1 MKNKKLILL
10 LAVVMVIAFGV
21 VSCSETQKFKDE
33 ALADEGSSRVNAI
46 ETSYEVILDG
56 DEYGGVMYAFPRIE
70 GMTNMSKQADAN
82 GNMKRFNTRTTKDN
96 SGVRGTIAESY
107 EVLVQNDKLFSIIFP
122 TTLDVDI
129 PTRAMVMLVEAH
141 KFLYTID
148 NLFGRSDGTTPNPMF
163 GDARAAFE
171 AAGADTTQTDDEF
184 RQNLIYFKADA
195 TNPDDM
201 TALELHMTY
210 FKDGGQDIMV
220 SFSDV
225 ADYLK
230 EGVPELFD
238 FAIE

>member
-10 LAVVMVIAFGV
+10 LAIVMVIALGV
-21 VSCSETQKFKDE
+21 VSCSETQKFKDQAE
-33 ALADEGSSRVNAI
+33 EEGGSARVNAI
-46 ETSYEVILDG
+46 ETSYEVVEDG
-56 DEYGGVMYAFPRIE
+56 DEYGGVMYNFPRIE

-82 GNMKRFNTRTTKDN
+82 GNMKRFSTKTTKDN
-96 SGVRGTIAESY
+96 SGVRGTISESY

-141 KFLYTID
+141 KFLYTIE
-148 NLFGRSDGTTPNPMF
+148 NIFGRADGNTPNPMF
-163 GDARAAFE
+163 GDMRAAFE
-171 AAGADTTQTDDEF
+171 AAGADAAQADDDF
-184 RQNLIYFKADA
+184 RKNLIYFKPDA
-195 TNPDDM
+195 ANPDDM

-220 SFSDV
+220 NFSDITE
-225 ADYLK
+225 YLH
-230 EGVPELFD
+230 EGVPELFE